1 MSRSLR
7 STPIAEEVAC
17 PACGRRTRLTVTSM
31 IVRIWFCERCR
42 EYRKL
47 HAAADEVTEPSPA
60 AGCTEGA
67 AARYRQLL
75 AERTLARSLAPG
87 GELDQDEELAFAEAL
102 DLSWDEMSAEE
113 RVEAEHRFAAAKAE
127 DAAEDAPAVRDP
139 S

>member
-1 MSRSLR
+1 M
-7 STPIAEEVAC
+7 
-17 PACGRRTRLTVTSM
+17 CGHRTLLTVLSM
-31 IVRIWFCERCR
+31 VGRMWFCEPCR

-87 GELDQDEELAFAEAL
+87 GELDQDEELRFAESL

-113 RVEAEHRFAAAKAE
+113 REEAERRFAAATSE
-127 DAAEDAPAVRDP
+127 GAPL
-139 S
+139 